1 MTTKR
6 NFLFFLKKSF
16 SDKAYIRIRYLF
28 IFRRFPNLKKPKTFN
43 EKINWLKLNYN
54 NVELTKFADKYEVRK
69 YIKKQIGERYLNTIY
84 GVYSSVDEID
94 WDLLPQKFVLKAT
107 HGSGWVILCKSKSLL
122 DKQKAVLEMN
132 YWLSQNYYDLWGE
145 KVYKYIPPRIICEKY
160 LEGIQ
165 EQGMVDYK
173 FYCFNGNPLF
183 LHVDVNRHN
192 DQHYI
197 NFYDLEWNKLP
208 IRKGYP
214 NSRKMDPKPESLD
227 EMINIAKKLSRNLPF
242 VRVDLYE
249 EKGRVLFGELTFYPQ
264 NGLSSFYPKKYEREF
279 GSFIKLENIKKQKK
293 TFFSSP
299 SWHMLH
305 RGRYI
310 LSKYSGFE
318 KLITQ
323 MKLKRGDFM
332 DDDFIKYMN
341 SADQVLLNKI
351 TPLKLPKVGLVKDI
365 DNYGTFIQKR
375 SHWPKYERFLIN
387 NKIPYSFLDIHAS
400 DWMEKSKEFD
410 IIIFRP
416 DNSPSGVDEAKT
428 KINFIE
434 KYLNKF
440 CFPNSREIWAYED
453 KVRLNFLYQHFNI
466 PHIKTFISNSKSET
480 EAYIKKCSYPFVSKI
495 SCGSVSRG
503 VQLIRNKRQ
512 AEKLVN
518 KVFAEG
524 RKTYWTEQRQKNYVY
539 FQEFI
544 HDAFFDL
551 RIIVV
556 QNKITGYYRLTP
568 ENDFRASGAGIWQLN
583 VSELPEAA
591 MELAVKVKED
601 LELTV
606 VAVDLIKPKGLKEF
620 LVIESS
626 VFFDVDFP
634 SELFINDVPGYY
646 LWEKKNGRISFDF
659 QSGNYWIQELIALEL
674 VKKYQNQ
681 ISQDSS

>member
-1 MTTKR
+1 MKTKR
-6 NFLFFLKKSF
+6 NFLLLLKKIF

-28 IFRRFPNLKKPKTFN
+28 VFRRFPNLKKPKTFN

-54 NVELTKFADKYEVRK
+54 NVELTKFADKYEVRS
-69 YIKKQIGERYLNTIY
+69 YIKNQIGGQYLNTIY
-84 GVYSSVDEID
+84 GIYNSAEEID
-94 WDLLPQKFVLKAT
+94 WNLFPQNFVLKAT
-107 HGSGWVILCKSKSLL
+107 HGSGWIIICKDKSRF
-122 DKQKAVLEMN
+122 DTEQAKTEMN
-132 YWLSQNYYDLWGE
+132 KWLSQNYYDLWGE
-145 KVYKYIPPRIICEKY
+145 KVYKNIQPRIICEKF
-160 LEGIQ
+160 LEGRPEEGI
-165 EQGMVDYK
+165 VDYK
-173 FYCFNGNPLF
+173 FYCFNGIPRF

-197 NFYDLEWNKLP
+197 NFYDLKWNKLP

-214 NSRKMDPKPESLD
+214 NSAKSDRKPESLD
-227 EMINIAKKLSRNLPF
+227 VMIDIATKLSRNLPF

-249 EKGRVLFGELTFYPQ
+249 EKGSVIFGELTFYPQ

-279 GSFIKLENIKKQKK
+279 GTFISLEDIKKQKK

-305 RGRYI
+305 RGRHI

-341 SADQVLLNKI
+341 SADQVLLNPI
-351 TPLKLPKVGLVKDI
+351 SPLKLPKVGLVKDI
-365 DNYGTFIQKR
+365 DNYGTFVQKR

-387 NKIPYSFLDIHAS
+387 NKIPYAFLNIHDS

-410 IIIFRP
+410 LIIYRP
-416 DNSPSGVDEAKT
+416 DNSPSGVFEAKT
-428 KINFIE
+428 KIHYIE

-440 CFPNSREIWAYED
+440 CFPNCHEIWAYED
-453 KVRLNFLYQHFNI
+453 KVRANYLYQYFKI
-466 PHIKTFISNSKSET
+466 PHINTFISNSKSET
-480 EAYIKKCSYPFVSKI
+480 KAYIKQCSYPFVSKI
-495 SCGSVSRG
+495 TCGSVSRG
-503 VQLIRNKRQ
+503 VQLIRNERQ
-512 AEKLVN
+512 AERLVK

-539 FQEFI
+539 FQEFVR
-544 HDAFFDL
+544 DAYFDL
-551 RIIVV
+551 RIIVIH
-556 QNKITGYYRLTP
+556 NKITGYYRLTP
-568 ENDFRASGAGIWQLN
+568 DNDFRASGAGIWQLN
-583 VSELPEAA
+583 VSELPRAA
-591 MELAVKVKED
+591 MELAVRVKEN

-606 VAVDLIKPKGLKEF
+606 VAVDLMKPKGSKEF

-634 SELFINDVPGYY
+634 SELYIDDVAGYY
-646 LWEKKNGRISFDF
+646 HWEKRNGKLSFEF
-659 QSGNYWIQELIALEL
+659 QPGNYWMQELIALEL
-674 VKKYQNQ
+674 VEKYQKK
-681 ISQDSS
+681 